1 MVFVIIL
8 LFTLILLTNFL
19 SNFKLGRIINFLI
32 TLTLLYVIFLPI
44 TYTPDKIIYTYLLND
59 QEIRIGL
66 EPTFQI
72 ISAYIYKNR
81 LDYEFL
87 HITFSAIYNFIFLL
101 FIHKLSKNIFVTTLL
116 FIPLVFIF
124 HSTQLRY
131 FLGYYAI
138 LLGFYYLYVQQK
150 KSLAITFMLFGILS
164 HYSLVLFIP
173 LYFLYHIKGNF
184 FKKIFSITLIIFVGY
199 TFLTSVLF
207 PFLGNIRFIS
217 YLKGDLVSTY
227 LGGLFNFLPFIP
239 LYILINEYYHI
250 RIKLDKT
257 LQEDKVFNFLYKM
270 SIFPIIFIGLS
281 FTVQVLGHRMMI
293 TGLLFPILLFFYKFN
308 KIRSASNKIK
318 FGIVFFFLYL
328 VFFLHLNYSTA
339 LFLDNW
345 ESVDEMLKI
354 IESNEIIKNIIN

>member
-1 MVFVIIL
+1 
-8 LFTLILLTNFL
+8 
-19 SNFKLGRIINFLI
+19 
-32 TLTLLYVIFLPI
+32 
-44 TYTPDKIIYTYLLND
+44 
-59 QEIRIGL
+59 
-66 EPTFQI
+66 
-72 ISAYIYKNR
+72 
-81 LDYEFL
+81 
-87 HITFSAIYNFIFLL
+87 
-101 FIHKLSKNIFVTTLL
+101 
-116 FIPLVFIF
+116 
-124 HSTQLRY
+124 
-131 FLGYYAI
+131 
-138 LLGFYYLYVQQK
+138 
-150 KSLAITFMLFGILS
+150 MLFGILS

-318 FGIVFFFLYL
+318 FGIVFIFLYL